1 MSFNNPSKYYN
12 IRLYRDI
19 IIKQLFSFH
28 CEDAGQL
35 SWLKYTVSMTFLP
48 QKRYDEQF
56 QLLEIYYISQEL
68 TEEPVLKQFVTL
80 GAFSRFMMMI

>member
-1 MSFNNPSKYYN
+1 
-12 IRLYRDI
+12 
-19 IIKQLFSFH
+19 
-28 CEDAGQL
+28 
-35 SWLKYTVSMTFLP
+35 MTFLP